1 MDSAHFTE
9 GRASMTK
16 LYALKYFPRRNK
28 ELKCQPF
35 QQMVDSNGLKG
46 ERLGNVLV
54 RIDLFLQ

>member
-1 MDSAHFTE
+1 
-9 GRASMTK
+9 MTK